1 MPRRRP
7 GLPGRTTDA
16 VGFHPYCIAPA
27 GSAPPPALRGLR
39 RRPVRSL
46 AVADVRVWAS
56 ELASAPEPDA
66 DLLRIHDRVIR
77 SATEEVAS
85 VLPIRFGGWA
95 PSREALDERV
105 RPREEEY
112 RAALRRLAGSREF
125 GVRILDPAGASPSG
139 ERVRERPSSGQG
151 RAGPGRAYLEAVARR
166 RAARRRRTGR
176 ADEALEALREAVEG
190 RARDER
196 VERPPPDRG
205 LVAVAHLV
213 DEAEI
218 GRYRRAVEGFG
229 RSRPELRTVVTGPW
243 APYSFA
249 P

>member
-1 MPRRRP
+1 M
-7 GLPGRTTDA
+7 
-16 VGFHPYCIAPA
+16 GFHPYCVAPS
-27 GSAPPPALRGLR
+27 GSAPPPSLRGLEE
-39 RRPVRSL
+39 RPVRSL
-46 AVADVRVWAS
+46 PVAGVRVWAS
-56 ELASAPEPDA
+56 ELGTAPEPDA
-66 DLLRIHDRVIR
+66 DTLRIHDRVIR
-77 SATEEVAS
+77 SATEGADS

-95 PSREALDERV
+95 PSREALDDRV

-125 GVRILDPAGASPSG
+125 GVRILDPAEGGSSDEPVPERPPSG
-139 ERVRERPSSGQG
+139 NGS
-151 RAGPGRAYLEAVARR
+151 AGPGRAYLEAVARR
-166 RAARRRRTGR
+166 RAARRRRSGR

-196 VERPPPDRG
+196 VERPPADRG

-213 DEAEI
+213 DEAEM

-229 RSRPELRTVVTGPW
+229 RSRPDLRTVLTGPW

>member
-1 MPRRRP
+1 M
-7 GLPGRTTDA
+7 
-16 VGFHPYCIAPA
+16 GFHPYCVAPS
-27 GSAPPPALRGLR
+27 GSAPPPALRGLGG
-39 RRPVRSL
+39 RPIRSL

-56 ELASAPEPDA
+56 ELAAAPEADA
-66 DLLRIHDRVIR
+66 DALRVHDRVIR
-77 SATEEVAS
+77 SAAEAAAS

-95 PSREALDERV
+95 PSREALLERV

-125 GVRILDPAGASPSG
+125 AVRILDPAGGEPSG
-139 ERVRERPSSGQG
+139 EGASERPPLGKGS
-151 RAGPGRAYLEAVARR
+151 AGPGRAYLEAVARR
-166 RAARRRRTGR
+166 RAIRRRRSGR

-190 RARDER
+190 RVRDAR

-213 DEAEI
+213 DEAEVH
-218 GRYRRAVEGFG
+218 RYRRAVEGFG
-229 RSRPELRTVVTGPW
+229 RSRPDLRTVLTGPW